1 MHNDHTIA
9 DRRIRRALYDL
20 GLETLVGAQWWGYV
34 DGYLVFAPLNARRA
48 DRLIGA
54 LEDIAERLPAVRP
67 PVPGPG
73 QLSLR
78 WPSGQAR
85 LRLVSSDR
93 SGPARKS
100 GPTGDR
106 MVDA

>member
-1 MHNDHTIA
+1 MHNDPTIA
-9 DRRIRRALYDL
+9 ARRLRRALYDL
-20 GLETLVGAQWWGYV
+20 GLESVTGSDWCSFSG
-34 DGYLVFAPLNARRA
+34 DTLVFAPLDARRA

-78 WPSGQAR
+78 WPSGQAPGRAR

-93 SGPARKS
+93 SGLAR
-100 GPTGDR
+100 T
-106 MVDA
+106 

>member
-1 MHNDHTIA
+1 M
-9 DRRIRRALYDL
+9 
-20 GLETLVGAQWWGYV
+20 
-34 DGYLVFAPLNARRA
+34 FAPLDARQA

-85 LRLVSSDR
+85 LRLV
-93 SGPARKS
+93 
-100 GPTGDR
+100 
-106 MVDA
+106 

>member
-1 MHNDHTIA
+1 MHNNDHTIA
-9 DRRIRRALYDL
+9 ARRLRRALDDL
-20 GLETLVGAQWWGYV
+20 GLETVTGSGWCSFSG
-34 DGYLVFAPLNARRA
+34 DTLVFAPLDARQA

-78 WPSGQAR
+78 WPSGRAR
-85 LRLVSSDR
+85 LRLV
-93 SGPARKS
+93 
-100 GPTGDR
+100 
-106 MVDA
+106 